1 MGSSLIVFQRLSKT
15 LYVDR
20 LQGVWF
26 LYMSMLQLHRHTR
39 KSLPFIFWSW
49 CYDFFFFFFIF
60 LSFPFKASWYSIRFL
75 MTGFLNKITFI
86 KTSSIQLLWFLD
98 IKFESR
104 TVAPIT
110 YAIYFFLFFPL
121 FSFFLFTKF
130 FFRFSLDLL
139 FSGFLTYL
147 ILKLQNTKLVEQG
160 NLILTGL

>member
-1 MGSSLIVFQRLSKT
+1 MGSSLDSQRLSKT
-15 LYVDR
+15 LYVDWF
-20 LQGVWF
+20 QEVWF
-26 LYMSMLQLHRHTR
+26 FNMSMLQMHRHTR
-39 KSLPFIFWSW
+39 VFLLILMLGFYPWFLS
-49 CYDFFFFFFIF
+49 F
-60 LSFPFKASWYSIRFL
+60 LSFPFIASWYSIRFL

-110 YAIYFFLFFPL
+110 YAIYFFFFFPL
-121 FSFFLFTKF
+121 FSFFLFTMF
-130 FFRFSLDLL
+130 FLFSLDLL

-160 NLILTGL
+160 NLFLTGL

>member
-15 LYVDR
+15 LYVDQ

-26 LYMSMLQLHRHTR
+26 LICQCFSCTATQESSFYHLILML
-39 KSLPFIFWSW
+39 W
-49 CYDFFFFFFIF
+49 FFLLFFVF

-130 FFRFSLDLL
+130 FMFSLDLL

>member
-1 MGSSLIVFQRLSKT
+1 M
-15 LYVDR
+15 
-20 LQGVWF
+20 
-26 LYMSMLQLHRHTR
+26 
-39 KSLPFIFWSW
+39 IFV
-49 CYDFFFFFFIF
+49 F

-121 FSFFLFTKF
+121 FSFFLFTMF
-130 FFRFSLDLL
+130 FFVFIGSSVLRFFDLFNFETSKHKARRAREFISHWIVVQPPIFQFESHQEQTNQIL
-139 FSGFLTYL
+139 LQLHLLYL
-147 ILKLQNTKLVEQG
+147 VSSWLPDF
-160 NLILTGL
+160 

>member
-1 MGSSLIVFQRLSKT
+1 
-15 LYVDR
+15 
-20 LQGVWF
+20 
-26 LYMSMLQLHRHTR
+26 MSMLQMHRHTR
-39 KSLPFIFWSW
+39 FFLKKQLGSIRMNKFEVPFDPDVRILSMIFV
-49 CYDFFFFFFIF
+49 F

-121 FSFFLFTKF
+121 FSFFLFTMF
-130 FFRFSLDLL
+130 FFSVDLL

-160 NLILTGL
+160 NLFLTGL

>member
-1 MGSSLIVFQRLSKT
+1 MLIDYKEYGS
-15 LYVDR
+15 LYVNASVA
-20 LQGVWF
+20 QP
-26 LYMSMLQLHRHTR
+26 H
-39 KSLPFIFWSW
+39 KSLPFIIWSW
-49 CYDFFFFFFIF
+49 CYDFFFLLFVF

-130 FFRFSLDLL
+130 FMFSLDLL

>member
-1 MGSSLIVFQRLSKT
+1 MGSSLDSQRLSKT
-15 LYVDR
+15 LFVDWF
-20 LQGVWF
+20 QEVWF
-26 LYMSMLQLHRHTR
+26 FSMSMLQMHSHTR
-39 KSLPFIFWSW
+39 VFLLILMLGFYPWFLS
-49 CYDFFFFFFIF
+49 F

-110 YAIYFFLFFPL
+110 YAIYFF
-121 FSFFLFTKF
+121 FSFFLCLVSFYSLCF
-130 FFRFSLDLL
+130 FFFSLDLL

-160 NLILTGL
+160 NLFLTGL

>member
-1 MGSSLIVFQRLSKT
+1 MLIDYKEYGSFICQCFSCTGTQERVFLLSFDPD
-15 LYVDR
+15 V
-20 LQGVWF
+20 
-26 LYMSMLQLHRHTR
+26 M
-39 KSLPFIFWSW
+39 IFSS
-49 CYDFFFFFFIF
+49 FFFVF